1 MYDGKNIINMT
12 IKKKIG
18 FIGLGSMGSKL
29 AERLMTCGFQL
40 GVFNRTPGKMDQF
53 VKNGAW
59 KAKNPKE
66 LAQKSDIIVTCVTND
81 AAIRAVMEGE
91 NGALAGANAKTVFI
105 DMSTVSVSI
114 TKNIAKKAQLI
125 GANWLDAPV
134 LGSPQMAEAGEMPFV
149 VGGPQ
154 TVLEENRDI
163 LEAIGKKIVY
173 MGESGM
179 GQASKIVHSLVCAVS
194 LVAYSEALLLGE
206 KFGLTRDQTLDVLLN
221 GAVASPLLKMKAPKF
236 KENMFKPTTARLF
249 NMCKDLSLIAN
260 EGIIFH
266 QALPT
271 FTITKELYDKAK
283 QQGLENEDTSSII
296 KIIS

>member
-1 MYDGKNIINMT
+1 ML

-29 AERLMTCGFQL
+29 AERLMTCEFQL

-66 LAQKSDIIVTCVTND
+66 LVQKSDVVITCVTND

-114 TKNIAKKAQLI
+114 TKNMAKKAQLI

-149 VGGPQ
+149 VGGSK
-154 TVLEENRDI
+154 TIFEENKNI

-173 MGESGM
+173 MGGSGM
-179 GQASKIVHSLVCAVS
+179 GQAVKIVHSLVCAVS
-194 LVAYSEALLLGE
+194 LVAYSEALLLGG
-206 KFGLTRDQTLDVLLN
+206 KFGLKREQTLDVLLN
-221 GAVASPLLKMKAPKF
+221 GAVSSPLLKMKAPKF
-236 KENMFKPTTARLF
+236 KENIFKPTTARLY
-249 NMCKDLSLIAN
+249 NMCKDLTLVAE
-260 EGIIFH
+260 EGIAFH

-271 FTITKELYDKAK
+271 LTVTKELYDKAK
-283 QQGLENEDTSSII
+283 QQGLEDEDTSSII
-296 KIIS
+296 NVIK